1 MELEQQLKTAILDLH
16 NHRFDREE
24 AIKQYIIE
32 PILRTLDWDISDKRR
47 LVEREYRI
55 GERAV
60 DYALLQG
67 EQPLAFIEAKR
78 MGSADGPKS
87 RQQLFRYAADKGIP
101 ILVLTDGRLWEFYA
115 GMGSGV
121 WQERCF
127 RRLTLD
133 DEQCL
138 SEYAKFFMEHLG
150 RKAILS
156 GEAVASASSILST
169 KREMPDL
176 WRTLLKE
183 PDPQLHEL
191 LTSKVEK
198 RCGVRPRADVVG
210 AFLKERAD
218 AARRESPQ
226 RLSSNPPPAP
236 RSDAR
241 PHPENR
247 TESGASVSEAAL
259 LHQTPSE
266 TSKWI
271 PQTEFVLPI
280 LKVLIDEMDGR
291 GETQSVLAK
300 IEKEM
305 ASQFRDGDTEKL
317 SKGGIRWKK
326 NAQFGADILKRNG
339 LLKQTAE
346 SGKGWWEVSEE
357 GRSYWNKRR

>member
-1 MELEQQLKTAILDLH
+1 MGLEEQLKAAILNLH
-16 NHRFDREE
+16 DHRFGREE

-32 PILRTLDWDISDKRR
+32 PILRTLGWDISDQRR

-55 GERAV
+55 GEGAV

-78 MGSADGPKS
+78 IGSADGPKS

-101 ILVLTDGRLWEFYA
+101 ILVLTDGRLWEFYT

-133 DEQCL
+133 DDQYL
-138 SEYAKFFMEHLG
+138 SEYAEFFMAHLG
-150 RKAILS
+150 RNAIFS

-191 LTSKVEK
+191 LTNKVEK

-210 AFLKERAD
+210 AFLKERA
-218 AARRESPQ
+218 AAALKEFSQ
-226 RLSSNPPPAP
+226 GISSNPPPAP
-236 RSDAR
+236 VSDAQSASA
-241 PHPENR
+241 
-247 TESGASVSEAAL
+247 SGSEPRIPVSEEAS
-259 LHQTPSE
+259 LHQTTSE
-266 TSKWI
+266 PLEWI
-271 PQTEFVLPI
+271 PQAEFALPI
-280 LKVLIDEMDGR
+280 LKVLVE
-291 GETQSVLAK
+291 
-300 IEKEM
+300 EM
-305 ASQFRDGDTEKL
+305 AGPGRDPISSSQDRGGDGIAVSRGRQRKAGWRRDSLEEECPVWSGQAKEK
-317 SKGGIRWKK
+317 
-326 NAQFGADILKRNG
+326 GAVEAN
-339 LLKQTAE
+339 
-346 SGKGWWEVSEE
+346 
-357 GRSYWNKRR
+357 

>member
-1 MELEQQLKTAILDLH
+1 MGLEQQLKTAVLDLH

-32 PILRTLDWDISDKRR
+32 PILRTLGWDIHDRH
-47 LVEREYRI
+47 LVWREYPTDGKR
-55 GERAV
+55 V

-67 EQPLAFIEAKR
+67 EQPVVFIETKEI
-78 MGSADGPKS
+78 GKADDPKS
-87 RQQLFRYAADKGIP
+87 RKQLFGYAADKGIP
-101 ILVLTDGRLWEFYA
+101 ILLLTDGSLWEFYA

-133 DEQCL
+133 DYQYL
-138 SEYAKFFMEHLG
+138 SEYAEFFMEHLG

-156 GEAVASASSILST
+156 GKAVASASSILST

-183 PDPQLHEL
+183 PDPQLSEL

-218 AARRESPQ
+218 AALKEFSQ
-226 RLSSNPPPAP
+226 GISSNPPPAQV
-236 RSDAR
+236 SDAQSASA
-241 PHPENR
+241 
-247 TESGASVSEAAL
+247 SGSEPRIPVSEDAS
-259 LHQTPSE
+259 LHQTPNE
-266 TSKWI
+266 PVEWI
-271 PQTEFVLPI
+271 RQAEFALPI
-280 LKVLIDEMDGR
+280 LKVLVEEMGGR

-300 IEKEM
+300 IEEEM
-305 ASQFRDGDTEKL
+305 ASQFSEGDREKL
-317 SKGGIRWKK
+317 DGGGIRWKK
-326 NAQFGADILKRNG
+326 NAQFGADKLKRKG
-339 LLKQTAE
+339 LLKPTTE
-346 SGKGWWEVSEE
+346 SGKGWWEVSES
-357 GRSYWNKRR
+357 GRSHWSKHR